1 MLSAFCFLYVFL
13 QTFAIPGPIFLS
25 ILSGAL
31 FGGVEGFFLVCLCAT
46 SGASMCYGL
55 SSVLGKSLVIRCMP
69 NRIIWFSKLIQKQRD
84 NLFYYLLFLWI
95 TPLLPNVFINVS
107 SPILGIPY
115 ITFALATLFGLMPL
129 NIVHIK
135 TGLTLSEV
143 NQIGGF
149 NIT

>member
-1 MLSAFCFLYVFL
+1 M

-55 SSVLGKSLVIRCMP
+55 SSVLGKSLVIRIMP
-69 NRIIWFSKLIQKQRD
+69 KRIIWFSNLIKNQRD
-84 NLFYYLLFLWI
+84 NLFYYLLFLRI

-115 ITFALATLFGLMPL
+115 ITFALATFLGLMPL
-129 NIVHIK
+129 NIVHI
-135 TGLTLSEV
+135 
-143 NQIGGF
+143 
-149 NIT
+149 